1 MQTWLLIK
9 HEFRA
14 GLWYLILA
22 PLVVS
27 VYSLPLVQFPLPL
40 WCLAL
45 FLVLSFAYREFC
57 PDFAPLERAK
67 QLGALEFMFTRA
79 IARHKWL
86 LAKNLFFWCA
96 CFWPLL
102 PAACRCLTVSGHFDS
117 PSAAALFLQVW
128 LAALLCQAL
137 FYYCRAQLWLIVL
150 LWMLSLPGLVILLAL
165 GLDLADYQA
174 SARKFCAGYFLPLTA
189 GLLALTVWLHYHLV
203 RRLSAWGV
211 Y

>member
-14 GLWYLILA
+14 GIWYLALA

-27 VYSLPLVQFPLPL
+27 VYPLALAQFPLPL
-40 WCLAL
+40 WCFAL
-45 FLVLSFAYREFC
+45 FLVLGFTYREFC
-57 PDFAPLERAK
+57 PDVAPLERAK
-67 QLGALEFMFTRA
+67 YLGTLEFMFA
-79 IARHKWL
+79 HAVARHKWL

-96 CFWPLL
+96 CCWPLL
-102 PAACRCLTVSGHFDS
+102 PVVYRLTVSGHFD
-117 PSAAALFLQVW
+117 PPLAAAQFLQVW

-137 FYYCRAQLWLIVL
+137 FYICRARLWLIVL
-150 LWMLSLPGLVILLAL
+150 LWMLSLLGLVILLAL
-165 GLDLADYQA
+165 GLDLAGYDA